1 MSGTREVLTVKQA
14 KVLSYIDQVV
24 SRQGRPPTLREIA
37 AHFGFRALG
46 TVEDYLRI
54 LSRKGYLQRQAYR
67 ACGLQLKHR
76 VENLSIPI
84 LGTVPAGKP
93 LESYENSLGSLPF
106 PGSTNRGQLFALRV
120 QGESMIG
127 AGILDGDYVVV
138 KKQLEA
144 EDGELVVVLI
154 DGEATVKRLEK
165 RANKVRLIAE
175 NPKFAPIEL
184 QPGAEN
190 LIQGKVVSVQ
200 RYYGRGSI

>member
-1 MSGTREVLTVKQA
+1 
-14 KVLSYIDQVV
+14 
-24 SRQGRPPTLREIA
+24 
-37 AHFGFRALG
+37 
-46 TVEDYLRI
+46 
-54 LSRKGYLQRQAYR
+54 
-67 ACGLQLKHR
+67 
-76 VENLSIPI
+76 
-84 LGTVPAGKP
+84 
-93 LESYENSLGSLPF
+93 
-106 PGSTNRGQLFALRV
+106 
-120 QGESMIG
+120 MIG

-144 EDGELVVVLI
+144 EHGELVVVLI